1 MELFKLESTKRT
13 PEIIL
18 DPTGAISFC
27 GRSITENAVEFFGP
41 VKNWVEGYLQD
52 PQPETVVN
60 IKLEYFN
67 SSSARMILDI
77 LQELLN
83 VGKNG
88 GRLVINW
95 YYEEGDD
102 DILERGEYYASI
114 LDINFNFTKVSQFS

>member
-1 MELFKLESTKRT
+1 MELFKLEPTKRT

-18 DPTGAISFC
+18 NPAGAISFS
-27 GRSITENAVEFFGP
+27 GRSITENAVEFFKP
-41 VKNWVEGYLQD
+41 IKHWVEGYLQN

-83 VGKNG
+83 VGKKG

-95 YYEEGDD
+95 FYEEGDD

-114 LDINFNFTKVSQFS
+114 LDTNFNFIEYE

>member
-114 LDINFNFTKVSQFS
+114 LDINFNFIEYE

>member
-18 DPTGAISFC
+18 DPTGAISFS
-27 GRSITENAVEFFGP
+27 GRSITENAVEFFEP

-77 LQELLN
+77 LQKLLN

-88 GRLVINW
+88 SRLVINW

-114 LDINFNFTKVSQFS
+114 LDINFNFIEYE

>member
-1 MELFKLESTKRT
+1 MELFKLEPTKRT

-18 DPTGAISFC
+18 DPAGAISFS
-27 GRSITENAVEFFGP
+27 GRSITENAVEFFEP
-41 VKNWVEGYLQD
+41 VKHWVKGYLQN
-52 PQPETVVN
+52 PRPETIVN

-77 LQELLN
+77 LQELVN

-88 GRLVINW
+88 SRLVINW

-114 LDINFNFTKVSQFS
+114 LDINFNFIEYE